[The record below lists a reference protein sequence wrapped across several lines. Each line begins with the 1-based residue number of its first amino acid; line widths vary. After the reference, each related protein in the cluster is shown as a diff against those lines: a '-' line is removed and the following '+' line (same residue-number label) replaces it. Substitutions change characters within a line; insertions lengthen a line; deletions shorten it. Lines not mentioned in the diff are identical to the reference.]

1 MSNIR
6 GPVQSAASDAGSRPK
21 KQREVSPDVSREFE
35 LLDIYRRLRPAAV
48 HHFKINE
55 SSVRSTVRKEWPLN
69 GHCSDASRHG
79 NLALFAKELF
89 ILCWKCSF
97 CVGTGLL
104 YEMHTYRLQCDSR
117 KCKAI
122 IWQLKTREG
131 EGVKVGKFNASKG
144 YFDRFKMVFGF

>member
-6 GPVQSAASDAGSRPK
+6 GPVQSAASDAGSCPK

-55 SSVRSTVRKEWPLN
+55 SSVRSIVRKEWPLS

-89 ILCWKCSF
+89 ILC
-97 CVGTGLL
+97 
-104 YEMHTYRLQCDSR
+104 
-117 KCKAI
+117 
-122 IWQLKTREG
+122 
-131 EGVKVGKFNASKG
+131 
-144 YFDRFKMVFGF
+144 